1 MATNNETLSENKHE
15 GATLETD
22 KRPSLDS
29 AIAYPLQLQN
39 SERYGGLF
47 TTFTC
52 MEYCSE
58 AITAITA
65 NRGGISKDAHITPE
79 PNGWIADK
87 VENVGAAWFVG
98 KASNTGSRVLGF
110 GDKGAGRIGKALGF
124 ATLVGLSF
132 SNKLSEADKKEI
144 KCIIALPTPSI
155 TSDYSFSWSEPGEDV
170 AYTMMINE
178 GLSGGSGSLF
188 DKFVHGADMVLQATG
203 RAVNGTD
210 VGSFT
215 SGVAKNSMKTELF
228 KDVGLRSFG
237 FNYKFAPKNQA
248 EANVVEKIVKWFK
261 YTAHPDYN
269 GPNNGLVN
277 YPFVFNITHFITD
290 ANGKAVENTNLPR
303 HTLSVLESVS
313 VTYGNNGFIN
323 TFSDGRPTEISL
335 ELKFKELF
343 TLTRSDILKGF

>member
-15 GATLETD
+15 GATLETATL
-22 KRPSLDS
+22 PSLDS

-47 TTFTC
+47 TAFTC
-52 MEYCSE
+52 MMYSSE

-65 NRGGISKDAHITPE
+65 NRGGISKDARITPE

-87 VENVGAAWFVG
+87 AEDVALAVINRKVANVG
-98 KASNTGSRVLGF
+98 SRFLGF
-110 GDKGAGRIGKALGF
+110 GDKGAGRIGNAVAIG
-124 ATLVGLSF
+124 TLIGLSF
-132 SNKLSEADKKEI
+132 SNNLSEADKKEI
-144 KCIIALPTPSI
+144 KCLIALPTPSI
-155 TSDYSFSWSEPGEDV
+155 ASDYSFSWSEPGDDV
-170 AYTMMINE
+170 ANTMLLKNAVSDESSGFLGGLFNGAKQWVAKTIN
-178 GLSGGSGSLF
+178 S
-188 DKFVHGADMVLQATG
+188 
-203 RAVNGTD
+203 TD
-210 VGSFT
+210 VASFST
-215 SGVAKNSMKTELF
+215 GVAKNSMKTELF

-248 EANVVEKIVKWFK
+248 EANVVEKIIKWFK
-261 YTAHPDYN
+261 YTAHPDYDDTN
-269 GPNNGLVN
+269 YGVMK
-277 YPFVFNITHFITD
+277 YPFVFNITHYITD
-290 ANGKAVENTNLPR
+290 ANGKAVENKNLPR

-343 TLTRSDILKGF
+343 TLTRGDILKGF

>member
-1 MATNNETLSENKHE
+1 MATNNETSSENKHE
-15 GATLETD
+15 GATLETNAL
-22 KRPSLDS
+22 PSLDS

-52 MEYCSE
+52 MEFCSE
-58 AITAITA
+58 AITAITM
-65 NRGGISKDAHITPE
+65 RKGGLQKDARITPE
-79 PNGWIADK
+79 PDNGIGVDLG
-87 VENVGAAWFVG
+87 NVGAAWAVG
-98 KASNTGSRVLGF
+98 KTANAGARVLGF
-110 GDKGAGRIGKALGF
+110 GDKGAGRIGKTAGF
-124 ATLVGLSF
+124 FTLIGLSF
-132 SNKLSEADKKEI
+132 SNNLSETDKKEI

-155 TSDYSFSWSEPGEDV
+155 TSDYSFSWNEPGEDV
-170 AYTMMINE
+170 AHTMMLNE
-178 GLSGGSGSLF
+178 GISGGYGSFF
-188 DKFVHGADMVLQATG
+188 DKFMHGADMALQAIG
-203 RAVNGTD
+203 RAFNGTD

-237 FNYKFAPKNQA
+237 FSYKFAPKNQA

-269 GPNNGLVN
+269 GPNNGMLN
-277 YPFVFNITHFITD
+277 YPFVFNITHYITGAD
-290 ANGKAVENTNLPR
+290 GKAVENTNLPR